1 MAISNGYTTLA
12 TFQAYTGMST
22 VTADETI
29 NIEKAIESASRSI
42 DRMTNRRFWAD
53 ASATARQY
61 RATDFYRLFVDD
73 ISSTTGLLV
82 KTDTGGDGTYETT
95 LTFNVD
101 YILDPINAP
110 QQERPFTV
118 VTMVGTTLFP
128 SPINL
133 RPGIQ
138 VTAKFGWYNGIP
150 PDDVEEA
157 CLILSTDLVKRAS
170 SVGGVLGLSELGAI
184 RMSPLGRDV
193 QAMVR
198 PYRREV
204 LA

>member
-12 TFQAYTGMST
+12 TFQAYTGMTT
-22 VTADETI
+22 VTADETV

-53 ASATARQY
+53 ATATARQY

-138 VTAKFGWYNGIP
+138 VTAKFGWYNGTP

>member
-1 MAISNGYTTLA
+1 MAITNGYTTVA
-12 TFQAYTGMST
+12 TFQSYTGMT
-22 VTADETI
+22 TITADETV

-53 ASATARQY
+53 TNATARQY

-73 ISSTTGLLV
+73 ISSTTGLIV
-82 KTDTGGDGTYETT
+82 KTDTGGDGTFETT
-95 LTFNVD
+95 LTFNTD
-101 YILDPINAP
+101 YILDPVNAP
-110 QQERPFTV
+110 QLERPFTE

-128 SPINL
+128 SPVNL
-133 RPGIQ
+133 RPGVQ
-138 VTAKFGWYNGIP
+138 VTAKFGWYNGTP
-150 PDDVEEA
+150 PDDIEEA

>member
-1 MAISNGYTTLA
+1 MAITNGYTSLA
-12 TFQAYTGMST
+12 TFQSYTGMSS
-22 VTADETI
+22 VTADETT

-53 ASATARQY
+53 ASATAREY

-73 ISSTTGLLV
+73 ISSTTGLIV
-82 KTDTGGDGTYETT
+82 KTDTGGDGTFETT
-95 LTFNVD
+95 LTFNTD
-101 YILDPINAP
+101 YILDPLNAV
-110 QQERPFTV
+110 QLERPFTI

-138 VTAKFGWYNGIP
+138 VTAKYGWYAGQA
-150 PDDVEEA
+150 PDDIEEA

-193 QAMVR
+193 LAMVR

>member
-22 VTADETI
+22 VTADETV

-53 ASATARQY
+53 ATATARQY

-73 ISSTTGLLV
+73 ISSTTGLIV

-138 VTAKFGWYNGIP
+138 VTAKFGWYNGTP

>member
-1 MAISNGYTTLA
+1 MAITNGYTTVA
-12 TFQAYTGMST
+12 TFQSYTGMAT
-22 VTADETI
+22 ITADETV

-53 ASATARQY
+53 TNATARQY

-73 ISSTTGLLV
+73 ISSTTGLALAL
-82 KTDTGGDGTYETT
+82 DTGGDGTFETS
-95 LTFNVD
+95 LVFNTD
-101 YILDPINAP
+101 YILDPVNAP
-110 QQERPFTV
+110 QLERPFTV

-128 SPINL
+128 SPVNL
-133 RPGIQ
+133 RPGVQ
-138 VTAKFGWYNGIP
+138 VTAKFGWYNGTP
-150 PDDVEEA
+150 PDDIEEA

>member
-22 VTADETI
+22 VTADETV

-53 ASATARQY
+53 ATATARQY

-73 ISSTTGLLV
+73 ISSTSGLQV

-95 LTFNVD
+95 LTLNVD

-138 VTAKFGWYNGIP
+138 VTAKFGWYNGTP

>member
-12 TFQAYTGMST
+12 TFQAYTGMTT

-73 ISSTTGLLV
+73 ISSTTGLIV

-95 LTFNVD
+95 LTFNTD

-138 VTAKFGWYNGIP
+138 VTAKFGWYNGTP

>member
-22 VTADETI
+22 VTADETV

-53 ASATARQY
+53 ATATARQY

-73 ISSTTGLLV
+73 ISSTTGLMV

-138 VTAKFGWYNGIP
+138 VTAKFGWYNGTP

>member
-12 TFQAYTGMST
+12 TFQAYTGMTT

-73 ISSTTGLLV
+73 ISSTTGLSV

-95 LTFNVD
+95 LTFNTD

-138 VTAKFGWYNGIP
+138 VTAKFGWYNGTP

>member
-22 VTADETI
+22 VTADETV

-53 ASATARQY
+53 ATATARQY

-73 ISSTTGLLV
+73 ISSTSGLQV

-133 RPGIQ
+133 RPGIE

>member
-42 DRMTNRRFWAD
+42 DRMTNRRFRAD
-53 ASATARQY
+53 ATATARQY

-138 VTAKFGWYNGIP
+138 VTAKFGWYNGTP

>member
-1 MAISNGYTTLA
+1 MAITNGYTTVA
-12 TFQAYTGMST
+12 TFQSYTGMT
-22 VTADETI
+22 TITADETV

-53 ASATARQY
+53 TNATARQY
-61 RATDFYRLFVDD
+61 RATDFYRLFIDD
-73 ISSTTGLLV
+73 ISSTTGLIV
-82 KTDTGGDGTYETT
+82 KTDTGGDGTFETT
-95 LTFNVD
+95 LTFNTD
-101 YILDPINAP
+101 YILDPVNAP
-110 QQERPFTV
+110 QLERPFTV
-118 VTMVGTTLFP
+118 ITMVGTTLFP
-128 SPINL
+128 SPVNL
-133 RPGIQ
+133 RPGVQ
-138 VTAKFGWYNGIP
+138 VTAKFGWYNGTP
-150 PDDVEEA
+150 PDDIEEA

>member
-12 TFQAYTGMST
+12 TFQAYTGMTT
-22 VTADETI
+22 VTADETV

-138 VTAKFGWYNGIP
+138 VTAKFGWYNGTP

>member
-1 MAISNGYTTLA
+1 MAISNGYTTVA
-12 TFQAYTGMST
+12 TFQSYTGMST
-22 VTADETI
+22 ITADETV

-53 ASATARQY
+53 ANATARQY

-73 ISSTTGLLV
+73 ISSTSGLIV
-82 KTDTGGDGTYETT
+82 KTDTGGDGSFETT
-95 LTFNVD
+95 LTLNTD
-101 YILDPINAP
+101 YILDPVNAP
-110 QQERPFTV
+110 QLERPFTI

-128 SPINL
+128 SPVNL
-133 RPGIQ
+133 RPGVQ
-138 VTAKFGWYNGIP
+138 VTAKFGWYNGTP
-150 PDDVEEA
+150 PDDIEEA

>member
-1 MAISNGYTTLA
+1 MAITNGYTNLA
-12 TFQAYTGMST
+12 TFQSYTGMTT
-22 VTADETI
+22 VTADETT

-53 ASATARQY
+53 STATARKY
-61 RATDFYRLFVDD
+61 RATDFYRLFTDD
-73 ISSTTGLLV
+73 ISTTTGLVVAL
-82 KTDTGGDGTYETT
+82 DTGGDGTFETT
-95 LTFNVD
+95 LTFNTD

-110 QQERPFTV
+110 QLERPFTV

-138 VTAKFGWYNGIP
+138 VTAKYGWYVGTP
-150 PDDVEEA
+150 PDDIEEA

-193 QAMVR
+193 LAMVR

-204 LA
+204 VA

>member
-12 TFQAYTGMST
+12 TFQAYTGMTT

-53 ASATARQY
+53 ATATARQY

-95 LTFNVD
+95 LTFNTD

-138 VTAKFGWYNGIP
+138 VTAKFGWYNGTP

>member
-1 MAISNGYTTLA
+1 MAISNGYTTVA
-12 TFQAYTGMST
+12 TFQSYTGMST
-22 VTADETI
+22 ITADETI

-42 DRMTNRRFWAD
+42 DRMTNRRFYAD
-53 ASATARQY
+53 SSATARKY

-73 ISSTTGLLV
+73 ISATTGLIVAL
-82 KTDTGGDGTYETT
+82 DTGGDGTYETT
-95 LTFNVD
+95 LVFNTD

-118 VTMVGTTLFP
+118 VTMVGTTLLP

-138 VTAKFGWYNGIP
+138 VTAKFGWYLGTP
-150 PDDVEEA
+150 PDDIEEA

-204 LA
+204 VA

>member
-22 VTADETI
+22 VTADETV

-53 ASATARQY
+53 ATATARQY

-73 ISSTTGLLV
+73 ISSTTGLIV

-95 LTFNVD
+95 LTFNAD

-138 VTAKFGWYNGIP
+138 VTAKFGWYNGTP

>member
-1 MAISNGYTTLA
+1 MAITNGYTTVA
-12 TFQAYTGMST
+12 TFQSYTGMT
-22 VTADETI
+22 TITADETV

-53 ASATARQY
+53 TNATARQY

-73 ISSTTGLLV
+73 ISSTTGLAVAL
-82 KTDTGGDGTYETT
+82 DTGGDGTFETS
-95 LTFNVD
+95 LVFNTD
-101 YILDPINAP
+101 YILDPVNAP
-110 QQERPFTV
+110 QLERPFTV

-128 SPINL
+128 SPVNL
-133 RPGIQ
+133 RPGVQ
-138 VTAKFGWYNGIP
+138 VTAKFGWYNGTP
-150 PDDVEEA
+150 PDDIEEA

>member
-1 MAISNGYTTLA
+1 MAITNGYTTVA
-12 TFQAYTGMST
+12 TFQSYTGMT
-22 VTADETI
+22 TITADETV
-29 NIEKAIESASRSI
+29 NIEKAIESASRTI

-53 ASATARQY
+53 TNATARQY

-73 ISSTTGLLV
+73 ISSTTGLIV
-82 KTDTGGDGTYETT
+82 KTDTGGDGTFETT
-95 LTFNVD
+95 LTFNTD
-101 YILDPINAP
+101 YILDPVNAP
-110 QQERPFTV
+110 QLERPFTI

-128 SPINL
+128 SPVNL
-133 RPGIQ
+133 RPGVQ
-138 VTAKFGWYNGIP
+138 VTAKFGWYNGTP
-150 PDDVEEA
+150 PDDIEEA

>member
-138 VTAKFGWYNGIP
+138 VTAKFGWYNGSP

>member
-1 MAISNGYTTLA
+1 MAITNGYTTVA
-12 TFQAYTGMST
+12 TFQSYTGMST
-22 VTADETI
+22 ITADETV

-42 DRMTNRRFWAD
+42 DRMTNRRFFAD
-53 ASATARQY
+53 ATATARQY

-73 ISSTTGLLV
+73 ISTPDGVIVAL
-82 KTDTGGDGTYETT
+82 DTGGDGSYETP
-95 LTFNVD
+95 LVFNTD
-101 YILDPINAP
+101 YILDPLNAP
-110 QQERPFTV
+110 QQNRPFTV
-118 VTMVGTTLFP
+118 ITMVGTTLFP

-138 VTAKFGWYNGIP
+138 VTAKYGWYLGTP
-150 PDDVEEA
+150 PDDIEEA

-193 QAMVR
+193 LAMVR

-204 LA
+204 VA

>member
-1 MAISNGYTTLA
+1 MAISNGYTTVA
-12 TFQAYTGMST
+12 TFQSYTGMST
-22 VTADETI
+22 ITADETV

-53 ASATARQY
+53 ANATARQY

-73 ISSTTGLLV
+73 ISSTTGLIV
-82 KTDTGGDGTYETT
+82 KTDTGGDGTFETT
-95 LTFNVD
+95 LTLNTD
-101 YILDPINAP
+101 YILDPVNAP
-110 QQERPFTV
+110 QLERPFTI
-118 VTMVGTTLFP
+118 VTMVGTKLFP
-128 SPINL
+128 SPVNL
-133 RPGIQ
+133 RPGVQ
-138 VTAKFGWYNGIP
+138 VTAKFGWYNGTP
-150 PDDVEEA
+150 PDDIEEA

>member
-1 MAISNGYTTLA
+1 MAISNGYTTVA
-12 TFQAYTGMST
+12 TFQSYTGMAT
-22 VTADETI
+22 ITADETV

-53 ASATARQY
+53 ANATARQY

-73 ISSTTGLLV
+73 ISSTSGLIV
-82 KTDTGGDGTYETT
+82 KTDTGGDGTFETT
-95 LTFNVD
+95 LTLNTD
-101 YILDPINAP
+101 YILDPVNAP
-110 QQERPFTV
+110 QLERPFTI

-128 SPINL
+128 SPVNL
-133 RPGIQ
+133 RPGVQ
-138 VTAKFGWYNGIP
+138 VTAKFGWYNGTP
-150 PDDVEEA
+150 PDDIEEA

>member
-1 MAISNGYTTLA
+1 MAISNGYTTVA
-12 TFQAYTGMST
+12 TFQSYTGMST
-22 VTADETI
+22 ITADETI

-42 DRMTNRRFWAD
+42 DRMTNRRFFSD
-53 ASATARQY
+53 ASPTARQY

-73 ISSTTGLLV
+73 ISTPTGVVVAL
-82 KTDTGGDGTYETT
+82 DTAGDGTYVTT
-95 LTFNVD
+95 LVFDVD

-110 QQERPFTV
+110 QQNRPFTV
-118 VTMVGTTLFP
+118 ITMVGSTLLP

-138 VTAKFGWYNGIP
+138 VTAQYGWYLGVP
-150 PDDVEEA
+150 PDDIEEA

-193 QAMVR
+193 LAMVR

-204 LA
+204 VA

>member
-1 MAISNGYTTLA
+1 MAISNGYTTVA
-12 TFQAYTGMST
+12 TFQSYTGMSS
-22 VTADETI
+22 VTADETV

-53 ASATARQY
+53 SSATARQY

-73 ISSTTGLLV
+73 ISSTSGLIV
-82 KTDTGGDGTYETT
+82 KTDSAGNGSYATT
-95 LTFNVD
+95 LTINTD
-101 YILDPINAP
+101 YILDPLNAP
-110 QQERPFTV
+110 QLERPYTII
-118 VTMVGTTLFP
+118 TLVGTTLFP

-138 VTAKFGWYNGIP
+138 VTAKFGWYNGTP
-150 PDDVEEA
+150 PDDIEEA

-170 SVGGVLGLSELGAI
+170 SVGGVVGLSELGAI

>member
-22 VTADETI
+22 VTADETV

-53 ASATARQY
+53 ATATARQY

-73 ISSTTGLLV
+73 ISSTTGLMV

>member
-95 LTFNVD
+95 LTFNTD

-138 VTAKFGWYNGIP
+138 VTAKFGWYNGTP

>member
-1 MAISNGYTTLA
+1 MAITNGYTTVA
-12 TFQAYTGMST
+12 TFQSYTGMAT
-22 VTADETI
+22 ITADETV

-53 ASATARQY
+53 ANATARQY

-73 ISSTTGLLV
+73 ISSTSGLIV
-82 KTDTGGDGTYETT
+82 KTDTGGDGTFETT
-95 LTFNVD
+95 LTLNTD
-101 YILDPINAP
+101 YILDPVNAP
-110 QQERPFTV
+110 QLERPFTV

-128 SPINL
+128 SPVNL
-133 RPGIQ
+133 RPGVQ
-138 VTAKFGWYNGIP
+138 VTAKFGWYNGTP
-150 PDDVEEA
+150 PDDIEEA

>member
-22 VTADETI
+22 VTADETV

-53 ASATARQY
+53 ATATARQY

-73 ISSTTGLLV
+73 ISSTTGLIV

-95 LTFNVD
+95 LTFNTD

-138 VTAKFGWYNGIP
+138 VTAKFGWYNGTP

-170 SVGGVLGLSELGAI
+170 SVGGVVGLSELGAI

>member
-22 VTADETI
+22 VTADETV

-53 ASATARQY
+53 ATATARQY

-73 ISSTTGLLV
+73 ISSTTGLQV

-133 RPGIQ
+133 RPGIE

>member
-12 TFQAYTGMST
+12 TFQAYTGMTT
-22 VTADETI
+22 VTADETV

-53 ASATARQY
+53 ATATARQY

-73 ISSTTGLLV
+73 ISSTTGLMV

-95 LTFNVD
+95 LTFNTD

-138 VTAKFGWYNGIP
+138 VTAKFGWYNGTP

>member
-12 TFQAYTGMST
+12 TFQAYTGMTT
-22 VTADETI
+22 VTADETV

-73 ISSTTGLLV
+73 ISSTTGLIV

-138 VTAKFGWYNGIP
+138 VTAKFGWYNGTP
-150 PDDVEEA
+150 PNDVEEA

-193 QAMVR
+193 LAMVR

>member
-1 MAISNGYTTLA
+1 MAITNGYTTVA
-12 TFQAYTGMST
+12 TFQSYTGMAT
-22 VTADETI
+22 ITADETI

-53 ASATARQY
+53 TEATARQY
-61 RATDFYRLFVDD
+61 RATDFYRLFTDD
-73 ISSTTGLLV
+73 ISSTTGLII
-82 KTDTGGDGTYETT
+82 KTDTGGDGTFETT
-95 LTFNVD
+95 LTFNTD
-101 YILDPINAP
+101 YILDPVNAS
-110 QQERPFTV
+110 QLERPYTV

-128 SPINL
+128 SPVNL
-133 RPGIQ
+133 RPGVQ
-138 VTAKFGWYNGIP
+138 VTAKFGWYNGTP
-150 PDDVEEA
+150 PDDIEEA

>member
-1 MAISNGYTTLA
+1 
-12 TFQAYTGMST
+12 MST
-22 VTADETI
+22 VTADETV

-53 ASATARQY
+53 TNATARQY

-73 ISSTTGLLV
+73 ISSTNGIEV

-138 VTAKFGWYNGIP
+138 VTAKFGWYNGTP

>member
-12 TFQAYTGMST
+12 TFQAYTGMTT

-53 ASATARQY
+53 ATATARQY

-138 VTAKFGWYNGIP
+138 VTAKFGWYNGTP